1 MTVYLVGAGPGD
13 PDLITR
19 RGYELLTRA
28 DVLLYDRLV
37 DKRLLLAARED
48 AVLVYTGK
56 QPGHADRQPDLN
68 EQLINYGRSY
78 DIVVRLK
85 GGDPF
90 VFGRGG
96 EEVQA
101 LQEAGIKVEVVP
113 GITSAIGVLTSA
125 GIPAT
130 YRGMSRSITIVTGHT
145 GAGQSGKGQPGKGQ
159 PGKEHSLKRI
169 VGPSGITEYD
179 DTGISTK
186 DGSEDDIDW
195 NCLARLKGTLVILMG
210 VDNRAEIASRLVAG
224 GLAKSTPVVAVEN
237 GTTTHGRTV
246 HTTLDRLASTRL
258 KAPAVIAIGQTA
270 ELDLTGSTQLPLSG
284 LSIVNT
290 RSRNQAEPLS
300 FMLRDAGA
308 EVVELPV
315 ITFQAPDDGG
325 LDLRRH
331 AAWLNRYDWIVFT
344 SSNAVDAFFACLRD
358 ARDLGGIKV
367 ASVGTATA
375 TALSERNIVADIIPI
390 REQSTA
396 GLLNIMPAAGPI
408 SGRME
413 TGRVLYPKAA
423 GAPPTLAD
431 GLRKKGWL
439 VDEVVAYKTVPASG
453 DSGITP
459 ELIEMAKQADAIT
472 FASPSAVYAY
482 LELTKDGKVP
492 SVVACIGNTTANAA
506 RDSGMAVDIVAEE
519 QSAEGLVK
527 GLVDFKK
534 KLAPPP

>member
-13 PDLITR
+13 PGLITR
-19 RGYELLTRA
+19 RGYDLLTRA

-37 DKRLLLAARED
+37 DKRLLLAARKD
-48 AVLVYTGK
+48 AILVYTGK

-68 EQLINYGRSY
+68 RQLIDYGSSY

-101 LQEAGIKVEVVP
+101 LQEAGINVEVVP
-113 GITSAIGVLTSA
+113 GVTSAIGVLTSA

-130 YRGMSRSITIVTGHT
+130 YRNMARSITIVTGHT
-145 GAGQSGKGQPGKGQ
+145 GAERSN
-159 PGKEHSLKRI
+159 KENPLKNI
-169 VGPSGITEYD
+169 VSPSGIAEYD
-179 DTGISTK
+179 DIEVRTK
-186 DGSEDDIDW
+186 KGREDEIDW
-195 NCLARLKGTLVILMG
+195 DCLARLKGTLVILMG
-210 VDNRAEIASRLVAG
+210 VDNRAEIASRLMAG
-224 GLAKSTPVVAVEN
+224 GLPRSTPVAAVEN
-237 GTTTHGRTV
+237 GTTINRRTV
-246 HTTLDRLASTRL
+246 HTTLGHLADTEL

-270 ELDLTGSTQLPLSG
+270 ELDLTNYTQLPLSG

-300 FMLRDAGA
+300 SLLTDAGA
-308 EVVELPV
+308 QVIELPA
-315 ITFQAPDDGG
+315 ITFHAPDDGG

-358 ARDLGGIKV
+358 ARDLGNLKV
-367 ASVGTATA
+367 ASVGTTTA
-375 TALSERNIVADIIPI
+375 TTLREHNIVADIIPD

-408 SGRME
+408 SGRKE

-423 GAPPTLAD
+423 DAPPALAE

-439 VDEVVAYKTVPASG
+439 VDEVIAYKTVPTSKDTSRESG
-453 DSGITP
+453 VTP

-472 FASPSAVYAY
+472 FTSPSAVHGY
-482 LELTKDGKVP
+482 LELVEDGKVP
-492 SVVACIGNTTANAA
+492 SVVACIGNTTASAA
-506 RDSGMAVDIVAEE
+506 RSSGMAVDVVAEE
-519 QSAEGLVK
+519 QSAEGIVR
-527 GLVDFKK
+527 GLIDFRNRLTRK
-534 KLAPPP
+534 